1 MRTRRE
7 GATNGQRGLSV
18 RLEGVSKRYQTADGG
33 LLALKPTTLTIEA
46 GEFVSVVGPSGCGKT
61 TLLML
66 VSGLLLPSQ
75 GRISIGRQE
84 VTKPYT
90 DLGFVFQS
98 DVLMDWLTVLSNVMV
113 PVEIK
118 KLKPR
123 EDYELRAREILKMV
137 GLEEFEDRHPPEL
150 SGGMRQRVSISR
162 ALITQPPLLL
172 MDEPFGALDA
182 LTREQMNDDLQRL
195 WQNSQNTVLFITHNI
210 EEAVY
215 LSDRVVVMSERPG
228 QVLDVLDMSDLPRP
242 RTLAVKDMPEF
253 GTHISQIR
261 HIFVTQGILG
271 GIQGEAPTRS
281 SIPYSP

>member
-1 MRTRRE
+1 MGTKDE
-7 GATNGQRGLSV
+7 SGSTGQRGLEV
-18 RLEGVSKRYQTADGG
+18 RLEGVSKRYQTANGA
-33 LLALKPTTLTIEA
+33 LLALKPTTLTIGA

-66 VSGLLLPSQ
+66 VSGLLLPSE
-75 GRISIGRQE
+75 GRISIGQQE

-90 DLGFVFQS
+90 DLGFVYQS
-98 DVLMDWLTVLSNVMV
+98 DVLMDWRTVLSNVLV

-123 EDYELRAREILKMV
+123 EHYEQRARELLKMV
-137 GLEEFEDRHPPEL
+137 GLDEFEERHPPEL

-195 WQNSQNTVLFITHNI
+195 WQDIQNTVLFITHNI

-215 LSDRVVVMSERPG
+215 LADRVVVMSERPG
-228 QVLDVLDMSDLPRP
+228 QILEVLDMSDLPRP
-242 RTLAVKDMPEF
+242 RTLEVKDMPEF
-253 GTHISQIR
+253 GNHISQIR
-261 HIFVTQGILG
+261 RIFVTQGILG
-271 GIQGEAPTRS
+271 GSRQDAPR
-281 SIPYSP
+281 

>member
-1 MRTRRE
+1 MGTQGESGRS
-7 GATNGQRGLSV
+7 GQRGLEV
-18 RLEGVSKRYQTADGG
+18 RLEGVSKQYQTANGA

-66 VSGLLLPSQ
+66 VSGLLPPSE
-75 GRISIGRQE
+75 GRISIGQEE

-90 DLGFVFQS
+90 DLGFVYQS
-98 DVLMDWLTVLSNVMV
+98 DVLMDWRTVLSNVLV

-123 EDYELRAREILKMV
+123 EHYEQRARELLKMV
-137 GLEEFEDRHPPEL
+137 GLDEFEERHPPEL

-182 LTREQMNDDLQRL
+182 LTREQMNDDLQKL
-195 WQNSQNTVLFITHNI
+195 CQNSQITVLFITHNI

-215 LSDRVVVMSERPG
+215 LADRVVVMSARPG
-228 QVLDVLDMSDLPRP
+228 QILEVLDMSDLPRP
-242 RTLAVKDMPEF
+242 RTPEVKDMPEF
-253 GTHISQIR
+253 GKHISEIR

-271 GIQGEAPTRS
+271 GGQRAAPR
-281 SIPYSP
+281 

>member
-1 MRTRRE
+1 MGTQDE
-7 GATNGQRGLSV
+7 SGSTGQRGLEV
-18 RLEGVSKRYQTADGG
+18 RLEGVSKRYQTANGA
-33 LLALKPTTLTIEA
+33 LLALKPTTLTIGA

-66 VSGLLLPSQ
+66 VSGLLLPSE
-75 GRISIGRQE
+75 GRISIGQQE

-90 DLGFVFQS
+90 DLGFVYQS
-98 DVLMDWLTVLSNVMV
+98 DVLMDWRTVLSNVLV

-123 EDYELRAREILKMV
+123 EHYEQRARELLKMV
-137 GLEEFEDRHPPEL
+137 GLDEFEERHPPEL

-195 WQNSQNTVLFITHNI
+195 WQDIQNTVLFITHNI

-215 LSDRVVVMSERPG
+215 LADRVVVMSERPG
-228 QVLDVLDMSDLPRP
+228 QILEVLDMSDLPRP
-242 RTLAVKDMPEF
+242 RTLEVKDMPEF
-253 GTHISQIR
+253 GNHISQIR
-261 HIFVTQGILG
+261 RIFVTQGILG
-271 GIQGEAPTRS
+271 GSQQDAPR
-281 SIPYSP
+281 

>member
-1 MRTRRE
+1 MGTKDE
-7 GATNGQRGLSV
+7 SGSTGQRGLEV
-18 RLEGVSKRYQTADGG
+18 RLEGVSKRYQTANGA
-33 LLALKPTTLTIEA
+33 LLALKPTTLTIGA

-66 VSGLLLPSQ
+66 VSGLLLPSE
-75 GRISIGRQE
+75 GRISIGQQE

-90 DLGFVFQS
+90 DLGFVYQS
-98 DVLMDWLTVLSNVMV
+98 DVLMDWRTVLSNVLV

-123 EDYELRAREILKMV
+123 EHYEQRARELLKMV
-137 GLEEFEDRHPPEL
+137 GLDEFEERHPPEL

-195 WQNSQNTVLFITHNI
+195 WQDIQNTVLFITHNI

-215 LSDRVVVMSERPG
+215 LADRVVVMSERPG
-228 QVLDVLDMSDLPRP
+228 QILEVLDMSDLPRP
-242 RTLAVKDMPEF
+242 RTLEVKDMPEF
-253 GTHISQIR
+253 GRHISQIR
-261 HIFVTQGILG
+261 RIFVTQGILG
-271 GIQGEAPTRS
+271 GSRQDAPR
-281 SIPYSP
+281 

>member
-1 MRTRRE
+1 MGTQDESGRTE
-7 GATNGQRGLSV
+7 QRGLEV
-18 RLEGVSKRYQTADGG
+18 RLEGVSKRYQTTNGA

-66 VSGLLLPSQ
+66 VSGLLPPSE
-75 GRISIGRQE
+75 GRISIGQQE

-98 DVLMDWLTVLSNVMV
+98 DVLMDWRTVLSNVLV

-123 EDYELRAREILKMV
+123 EHYEQRARELLNMV
-137 GLEEFEDRHPPEL
+137 GLDEFEERHPPEL

-182 LTREQMNDDLQRL
+182 LTREQMNDDLQKL
-195 WQNSQNTVLFITHNI
+195 WQNTQSTVLFITHNI
-210 EEAVY
+210 SEAVY
-215 LSDRVVVMSERPG
+215 LADRVVVMSERPG
-228 QVLDVLDMSDLPRP
+228 QILEVIDIRDLPRP

-253 GTHISQIR
+253 GTHISRIR
-261 HIFVTQGILG
+261 RIFVTQGILG
-271 GIQGEAPTRS
+271 GG
-281 SIPYSP
+281 